1 MRSESVGKSGCDN
14 PNGRRGKLS
23 TRAIVY
29 LLLGIPFVFLVLPFC
44 ASVILPAIQ
53 QAREAAIRTQA
64 RNQLKQ
70 IGIALH
76 NYHDTYN
83 TLPPSAVVA
92 VSRSMTVRTA
102 SSTAE
107 TNSTKLERNQ
117 FSSFLE
123 YVKAENALNEAAKV
137 ESGSDSH
144 TRVPHHGWM
153 TALLPYVE
161 VANLYTQID
170 FNEPWNSP
178 RNARV
183 FRAEVP
189 QYLHPG
195 IVRKDATSRRVNDFG
210 ASHYAGNSQ
219 LLLPNSMSEFR
230 DITDGLSNT
239 IMVGE
244 VAAGFR
250 PWGSPDNVRDPA
262 AGIGDSATQF
272 GCHCEG
278 VVQFLLC
285 DGSVRVVTGNIAS
298 ETLRDLA
305 NPNDGNRVP
314 EF

>member
-1 MRSESVGKSGCDN
+1 MRPVSILKINSG
-14 PNGRRGKLS
+14 RQGKLS

-29 LLLGIPFVFLVLPFC
+29 LLLGIPFVFIVLPVFM
-44 ASVILPAIQ
+44 ALFLPAIQ

-70 IGIALH
+70 FGMALH

-92 VSRSMTVRTA
+92 VSRPTTFRTA
-102 SSTAE
+102 SSTSE
-107 TNSTKLERNQ
+107 TNGPKLNPEE

-123 YVKAENALNEAAKV
+123 FVEAENALNPDPVAQLGS
-137 ESGSDSH
+137 ESVVR
-144 TRVPHHGWM
+144 TPHHGWM
-153 TALLPYVE
+153 AALLPYVE
-161 VANLYTQID
+161 AANLYTQID
-170 FNEPWNSP
+170 FNEPWTSP
-178 RNARV
+178 RNAPV
-183 FRAEVP
+183 FRVEVP

-195 IVRKDATSRRVNDFG
+195 IVRKDSTSRRVNDFG

-219 LLLPNSMSEFR
+219 LLLPNSMSKFR

-262 AGIGDSATQF
+262 AGIGNSATQF

-278 VVQFLLC
+278 VVQFLFC
-285 DGSVRVVTGNIAS
+285 DGSVRVVTGNITP

-305 NPNDGNRVP
+305 NPSDGNRTP